1 MQVKMAVVTR
11 AVRIMAMMSTV
22 TETVLSLAP
31 IGDACLGPAFIAKF
45 GWLVVIVVVT
55 IAAAVAAAVVVVCK
69 MTTEQNHRNGVGC
82 IL

>member
-45 GWLVVIVVVT
+45 GLVGGDSGSNDSSSSSSSSSSSRSSRSS
-55 IAAAVAAAVVVVCK
+55 
-69 MTTEQNHRNGVGC
+69 MQNDH
-82 IL
+82 